1 MYEKLINKILL
12 MDSTF
17 NRLSR
22 SAHFKS
28 IITELVERYLAR
40 TEMTKRTRQLMFL
53 KSCLFR

>member
-1 MYEKLINKILL
+1 MVHLTALAE
-12 MDSTF
+12 
-17 NRLSR
+17 
-22 SAHFKS
+22 APHFKS